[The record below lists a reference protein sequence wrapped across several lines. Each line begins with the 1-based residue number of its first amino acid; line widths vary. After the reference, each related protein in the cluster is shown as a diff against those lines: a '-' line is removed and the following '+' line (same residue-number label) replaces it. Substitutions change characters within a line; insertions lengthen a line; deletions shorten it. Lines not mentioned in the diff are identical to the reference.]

1 MRVVFLEDVPGV
13 AHGGDVKT
21 VKNGF
26 ARNYLLP
33 KKLAVPATHNAL
45 QRVEQLAKHADVKRD
60 KEIADMEA
68 LAERIEGMQISIP
81 MRAGANGRLY
91 GSVTNAIVAEALSGQ
106 LGREIDRRI
115 VDVAEPIRE
124 LGNFDITV
132 RLHQEVRAEI
142 KVLVYPSGTDPN
154 VMLGSAVEDSRNGEE
169 AADSEAAEPEAI
181 EDSAPV
187 DEAVESEED
196 ESYEEEPEDEEE
208 A

>member
-13 AHGGDVKT
+13 AHGGDVKM
-21 VKNGF
+21 VRNGF

-45 QRVEQLAKHADVKRD
+45 QRIEQLAKQADVKRD
-60 KEIADMEA
+60 KEISDMEA

-91 GSVTNAIVAEALSGQ
+91 GSVTNAVIAEALSGQ

-124 LGNFDITV
+124 LGNFDIPV

-142 KVLVYPSGTDPN
+142 KVLVYPAGTDPN
-154 VMLGSAVEDSRNGEE
+154 AMLGSAEE
-169 AADSEAAEPEAI
+169 AAETEAVEE
-181 EDSAPV
+181 STPV
-187 DEAVESEED
+187 DEAAESEED
-196 ESYEEEPEDEEE
+196 ESSEEEPEDEEE
-208 A
+208 E